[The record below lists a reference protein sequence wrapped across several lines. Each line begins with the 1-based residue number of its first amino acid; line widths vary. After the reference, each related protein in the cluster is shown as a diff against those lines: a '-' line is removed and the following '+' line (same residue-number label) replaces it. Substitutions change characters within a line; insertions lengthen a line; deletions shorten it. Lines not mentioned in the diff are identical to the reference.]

1 MSTSTTQ
8 AQIFATEYAK
18 DTAKEMLDTIKA
30 VGRKAGRV
38 TRIVLAVSMP
48 HQIGFILGLAPLNW
62 EGLSNILA
70 GLTLILGSV
79 LIPVA
84 VDYLILICIQVLAAR
99 GMARKVKRAALV
111 MMVFPILVSGTVNV
125 VAPAPLL
132 IRVLFGVAVVLI
144 PMAEGLRANIR
155 PDFRAIEQ
163 METEVASQ
171 VEQPAAGRKLT
182 DEEKASRAITRE
194 WNRYQGMNSR
204 QRAKYREEHGGAPV
218 APKRIVS
225 KSGPVSPGTVPF
237 EELDAELAK

>member
-1 MSTSTTQ
+1 MAPITTQ
-8 AQIFATEYAK
+8 AQLFATEYAR
-18 DTAKEMLDTIKA
+18 DTAREMLDTIKT
-30 VGRKAGRV
+30 VGRKAGWV

-48 HQIGFILGLAPLNW
+48 HQIGFILGLAPLQW
-62 EGLSNILA
+62 DSLEHILA

-99 GMARKVKRAALV
+99 GMARKVKRAALYL
-111 MMVFPILVSGTVNV
+111 MAFPILVSGTVNV
-125 VAPAPLL
+125 AAPAPLL

-144 PMAEGLRANIR
+144 PMSQWLRANIR

-163 METEVASQ
+163 METEVAAQ

-182 DEEKASRAITRE
+182 DEEKASRAISRE
-194 WNRYQGMNSR
+194 WNRYQRMSPR
-204 QRAKYREEHGGAPV
+204 ERAKYRAEHGGVPV

-225 KSGPVSPGTVPF
+225 KSGPVSPGAVPF